1 MIFEKKYGID
11 LGSSSVKVYSAFR
24 DKIYTSRNIMAYR
37 GRTIIAIGN
46 EAYEMSEKTPADISV
61 TSPMA
66 FGTIADLEL
75 QEILL
80 YKMMRGQDRFPRR
93 NCTVFFA
100 VPPDMSA
107 LEKRA
112 YYQVANGHWIR
123 HTRVYMVEA
132 PIADALSLG
141 LPFET
146 TAGSMLVNIGDQ
158 TTRFSVFGSGRMIM
172 SRMVPIGGTQINE
185 SIAQEIRRRYDL
197 AIGIRTANRL
207 KIAMGRLSDQSKD
220 ARRVV
225 GMDAVS
231 GLPREEVI
239 SSYVVNAGIMD
250 CVNELASRMKTFLER
265 IPPQISYQV
274 AREGIY
280 LTGGS
285 SRIPYLDTYLA
296 SYTGFTFNLSSL
308 YENSTA
314 AGLEQLIHNKELKK
328 YAQPI
333 SQRKL

>member
-1 MIFEKKYGID
+1 MLFEKYYGID

-24 DKIYTSRNIMAYR
+24 DKIFTSRNIMAYR
-37 GRTIIAIGN
+37 RRTIIAIGN
-46 EAYEMSEKTPADISV
+46 EAYEMSEKTPADTAV
-61 TSPMA
+61 ASPMA

-80 YKMMRGQDRFPRR
+80 YKMMSRQDRFTRR
-93 NCTVFFA
+93 RCTVYFA

-123 HTRVYMVEA
+123 RTRVFMVEA
-132 PIADALSLG
+132 PVADALAIG
-141 LPFET
+141 LPIET

-158 TTRFSVFGSGRMIM
+158 TTRFSIFSTGRMIM
-172 SRMVPIGGTQINE
+172 SRMVPIGGCQINE
-185 SIAQEIRRRYDL
+185 GIAQEIRRRYNL
-197 AIGIRTANRL
+197 SIGTRTANRL

-220 ARRVV
+220 ARKVV

-231 GLPREEVI
+231 GLPREEAI

-250 CVNELASRMKTFLER
+250 CVNELASQMKIFLER

-285 SRIPYLDTYLA
+285 SRIPHVDTYLA
-296 SYTGFTFNLSSL
+296 SYTGFTFNLSNL

-314 AGLEQLIHNKELKK
+314 SGLERIIHDKELKK
-328 YAQPI
+328 WVQPVN
-333 SQRKL
+333 QRKL